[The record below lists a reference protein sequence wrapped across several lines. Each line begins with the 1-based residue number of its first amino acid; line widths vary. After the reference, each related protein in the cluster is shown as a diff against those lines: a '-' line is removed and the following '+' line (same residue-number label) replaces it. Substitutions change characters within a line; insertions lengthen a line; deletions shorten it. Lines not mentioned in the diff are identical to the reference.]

1 MRRAAVSRASRFHTT
16 RPGRVSTSLWSAAPL
31 RVSAGDEESLK
42 GSHRLSSPI
51 VTKDKLVEVDGK
63 LGSAHTVVGADQ
75 PLLEIPNSSIGQGHY
90 RFAAARLR
98 PGHVLIPH
106 GLEPGERLQ
115 AIGTDGRTWSDLAAE
130 EALDRGG
137 PEVEGNHLHADAAGA
152 VAALFNG
159 HQDEGRPPA
168 FELAASAQPRL
179 RAADPGLVDLDRA
192 RLIEEATSA
201 DQGDADPSEEPGR
214 GSKREATLAEAI
226 DRKGCPSR
234 AQRGHGARTG

>member
-1 MRRAAVSRASRFHTT
+1 MRC
-16 RPGRVSTSLWSAAPL
+16 PEP
-31 RVSAGDEESLK
+31 EESVK
-42 GSHRLSSPI
+42 ASHRLSSPI

-106 GLEPGERLQ
+106 CLKPGERLQ
-115 AIGTDGRTWSDLAAE
+115 AVGTDGRTWSDLAAE
-130 EALDRGG
+130 EALDRDG
-137 PEVEGNHLHADAAGA
+137 PEVGNHLHADAAGA

-192 RLIEEATSA
+192 VQRLAGRIDHGPAQFVEHQPRGFIAT
-201 DQGDADPSEEPGR
+201 DPE
-214 GSKREATLAEAI
+214 LALQAE
-226 DRKGCPSR
+226 C
-234 AQRGHGARTG
+234 